1 MDSPVSRGISH
12 IPFTFP
18 ASDGAIIHC
27 DLRFP
32 TETEVPLPGI
42 VYVHG
47 FKGFKDWG
55 WGPYLTSELAGRGF
69 YVISFNFS
77 YNGVEGDGTEFTR
90 LDLFASNTF
99 SREVREL
106 HEVIDAIAAGRTPQP
121 ELVDSSHIGLL
132 GHSRGGGI
140 ALLEASRDDRIRAVT
155 TWGAVSDFN
164 RYTDRQKQLWRQ
176 QGYFESKNMRTGQMM
191 RLDVTLL
198 DDLVAN
204 AEALDI
210 GRAVATL
217 GKPLLIVHG
226 EQDLS
231 VRIEEGERLRSLA
244 DRSLTEYQTIPRTAH
259 TFGVVHP
266 FEGTTPELE
275 FAIERT
281 AEFFRRWLGDV
292 KDAALPAVASG
303 KNSPQPPL

>member
-1 MDSPVSRGISH
+1 MDSPGRRGITH

-18 ASDGAIIHC
+18 ASDGAIVHC

-32 TETEVPLPGI
+32 TETEHPLPVI
-42 VYVHG
+42 VFVHG

-55 WGPYLTSELAGRGF
+55 WGPYLTEELARRGF
-69 YVISFNFS
+69 YVVSYNFT

-90 LDLFASNTF
+90 LDLFARNTY

-106 HEVIDAIAAGRTPQP
+106 REVIDTIANGATPQP
-121 ELVDSSHIGLL
+121 EMADRDHIGLL

-140 ALLEASRDDRIRAVT
+140 VLIEASSDDRVRAVT

-198 DDLVAN
+198 DDLEQN

-210 GRAVATL
+210 GKAAATL
-217 GKPLLIVHG
+217 GKPLLIMHG

-244 DRSLTEYQTIPRTAH
+244 DRSLTEYEAIPRTAH

-275 FAIERT
+275 FAIKRT
-281 AEFFRRWLGDV
+281 TEFFRRWIEERDLR
-292 KDAALPAVASG
+292 
-303 KNSPQPPL
+303 